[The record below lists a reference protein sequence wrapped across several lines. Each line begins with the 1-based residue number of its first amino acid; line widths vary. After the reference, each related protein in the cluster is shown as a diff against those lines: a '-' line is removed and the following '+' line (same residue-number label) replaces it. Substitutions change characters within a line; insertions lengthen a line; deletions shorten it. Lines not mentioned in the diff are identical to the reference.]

1 MPTIVPNLNFL
12 APLVTEIWRGPKIKM
27 FAANL
32 LRRPLLDKF
41 LHVAIVLANACQHTK
56 LQLSSSISEGGG
68 VPPPKKMGAPDFPRC
83 PHADK
88 VLYRVLVRVNAY
100 KCATFQ
106 LPSSISYGDMEGV
119 PK

>member
-68 VPPPKKMGAPDFPRC
+68 VPPPKKKWELLISLDAP
-83 PHADK
+83 
-88 VLYRVLVRVNAY
+88 
-100 KCATFQ
+100 
-106 LPSSISYGDMEGV
+106 
-119 PK
+119 